1 MMAPPER
8 AGLNVVGRSRG
19 NGVSGGIAAAWARL
33 WRALAGVFVLSAMI
47 GGGIV
52 RAEPASS
59 AIPAAAFPPIKTQ
72 AGAVLAALSHH
83 DFALARTKAAET
95 GDPVL
100 IKLANWADY
109 RMSGT
114 HASFGEI
121 SRFLEKN
128 PDWPDSRGLRINA
141 ENGIALSLPPSQV
154 LAWLERYPP
163 LTARG
168 RMAQIAALDALGRH
182 KDAAEAARAAWRQG
196 NFSQSE
202 EKEFYKR
209 YHKDLTRE
217 DHAARLDRLIWGGRI
232 FDAHRLLGLV
242 DRDTRALAEARIAL
256 RRLDPG
262 VDGALRRVPERLR
275 NDPGLLYERLR
286 WRRIKGRDA
295 EAREILDHP
304 PRNLIRPDL
313 WWAERTIEVHRALAN
328 GEASVAYKL
337 AANHGLTRGASY
349 AEAEFLSGWIALRF
363 LDKPATA
370 LKHFETLHA
379 HVSYPV
385 SVARGAYWA
394 GRAAEAENDREAAN
408 AWYAKAAKYG
418 TVFYGQLARVRIA
431 DVEPLA
437 DPAVSVEDA
446 KTFAA
451 DELVHAARLAARS
464 PDRTLMRPFLLRL
477 VALAK
482 TPAEHRLITALA
494 LHEGRPELAV
504 AASKASAQHGVLLI
518 DGAYPDRRL
527 PSGAD
532 AIERDLTLA
541 VMRQESAFDTQA
553 VSSAGARGLMQL
565 VGSTAKSVSRAL
577 KLPFNRE
584 RLLHDPDYNARLG
597 VRYLGDLVDRFG
609 GSYVLAIAAYNAGPA
624 RVRAWANAFGDP
636 RRGALDVLDWIEM
649 IPLPETRNY
658 VQRVMENLEV
668 YRARDGVALASH
680 LRDDLSRGKLPTLTE
695 SETP

>member
-1 MMAPPER
+1 M
-8 AGLNVVGRSRG
+8 
-19 NGVSGGIAAAWARL
+19 SGGIAAAWARPG
-33 WRALAGVFVLSAMI
+33 RALAGVFVLSAMFA
-47 GGGIV
+47 GGGAV
-52 RAEPASS
+52 RAEPKPSP
-59 AIPAAAFPPIKTQ
+59 IPAAAFPSMNVQ
-72 AGAVLAALSHH
+72 ANTVLAALANH
-83 DFALARTKAAET
+83 DFALAGTKATEI

-100 IKLANWADY
+100 IKLAKWADY
-109 RMSGT
+109 RNPGT

-121 SRFLEKN
+121 SRFLHDN
-128 PDWPDSRGLRINA
+128 PDWPDSRSLRINA
-141 ENGIALSLPPSQV
+141 ENSIALSLPPSQA
-154 LAWLERYPP
+154 LAWLDRYPP

-168 RMAQIAALDALGRH
+168 RMAQIAALDALGKH
-182 KDAAEAARAAWRQG
+182 KEAAEAARAAWRKG

-202 EKEFYKR
+202 EKEFYKQYR
-209 YHKDLTRE
+209 KYLTRE
-217 DHAARLDRLIWGGRI
+217 DHAARLDRLIWDGRI

-242 DRDTRALAEARIAL
+242 DSDTRALAEARIAL

-262 VDGALRRVPERLR
+262 VDGTLRRVPERLR

-286 WRRIKGRDA
+286 WRRIKGRDVD
-295 EAREILDHP
+295 AREILDHP
-304 PRNLIRPDL
+304 PRNLVRPEL
-313 WWAERTIEVHRALAN
+313 WWAERTIEAHRALAN

-370 LKHFETLHA
+370 LKHFEALYA

-394 GRAAEAENDREAAN
+394 GRAAQAENDREAAH
-408 AWYAKAAKYG
+408 AWYAKAARYG
-418 TVFYGQLARVRIA
+418 TVFYGQLARLRIA
-431 DVEPLA
+431 DMAPLT
-437 DPAVSVEDA
+437 DPTVSVEDA
-446 KTFAA
+446 KKFAA
-451 DELVHAARLAARS
+451 DELVRAARFAARS
-464 PDRTLMRPFLLRL
+464 TDRTLMRPFLLRL
-477 VALAK
+477 VELAK

-504 AASKASAQHGVLLI
+504 AASKASARHGVLLI

-527 PSGAD
+527 PAEAD
-532 AIERDLTLA
+532 ATERDLTLA

-584 RLLHDPDYNARLG
+584 RLLRDPDYNARLG

-624 RVRAWANAFGDP
+624 RVRAWSSTFGDP

-658 VQRVMENLEV
+658 VQRVLENLEV
-668 YRARDGVALASH
+668 YRARHGVALASR
-680 LRDDLSRGKLPTLTE
+680 LLDDLSRGALPALTE